1 MNRIFK
7 FILAIVI
14 ICLLAVGGLYTFQ
27 EKFIFLPKGLDE
39 DYTYSFPSLAS
50 NITFEELFID
60 AEDGARLNAL
70 YFKVDKPSGLIVYFH
85 GNAHNL
91 SKWGAIASQFTQHN
105 YNVIM
110 LDYRGYGKSTGT
122 RSEEMMY
129 QDALT
134 FYKKANEFFPESLTT
149 VYGRSLGTTF
159 ATYVAANNKPR
170 KLILESPFYSLTDVV
185 KTRYP
190 FLPAE
195 KLLKY
200 TFNTGELAD
209 DVSCRVTFIHGTN
222 DGIVPFTSGEKL
234 FKVFPEE
241 LRKMI
246 RIDGGKH
253 NDLSTFQE
261 FAIGLH
267 GELGY

>member
-1 MNRIFK
+1 MKRILK
-7 FILAIVI
+7 VILAIFI
-14 ICLLAVGGLYTFQ
+14 ICLLAIGGLYAFQ
-27 EKFIFLPKGLDE
+27 EKFIFLPKDLDE
-39 DYTYSFPSLAS
+39 DYAYNFPSLAS

-70 YFKVDKPSGLIVYFH
+70 YFKVDKPNGLVVYFH

-91 SKWGAIASQFTQHN
+91 SKWGAIAAQFTQHN
-105 YNVIM
+105 FNVIM

-122 RSEEMMY
+122 HSGEMMY
-129 QDALT
+129 KDALT

-185 KTRYP
+185 KKRYP

-195 KLLKY
+195 QFLKY
-200 TFNTGELAD
+200 NFNTGEYANE
-209 DVSCRVTFIHGTN
+209 VTTRVTVIHGTD
-222 DGIVPFTSGEKL
+222 DGIVPFASGEKL
-234 FKVFPEE
+234 FKVFPED

-246 RIDGGKH
+246 VIPGGKH

-261 FAIGLH
+261 FAIGLY